1 MQFLLDTHILLWAAA
16 DDPKLTKTA
25 RALIEDQQNTLFFS
39 AASIWEVAIKATTK
53 SDFAIDPTVLR
64 RALVDSGYA
73 ELGITGQHAAMV
85 RNLPSIHNDPFDR
98 ILIAQ
103 AMVEG
108 IELVTGDRKIA
119 QYPGPIRSL

>member
-1 MQFLLDTHILLWAAA
+1 MHFLLDTHILLWAAA

-53 SDFAIDPTVLR
+53 PDFAFDPTVLR

-108 IELVTGDRKIA
+108 IELVTGDSKIA